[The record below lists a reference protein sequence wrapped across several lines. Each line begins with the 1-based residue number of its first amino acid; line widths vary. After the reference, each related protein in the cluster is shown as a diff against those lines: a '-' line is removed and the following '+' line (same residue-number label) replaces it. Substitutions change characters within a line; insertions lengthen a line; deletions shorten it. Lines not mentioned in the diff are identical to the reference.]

1 MEVLNINSFL
11 LFKTNNLVQNL
22 DSKTLELLNTVLC
35 LDKTKKYKKYIKK
48 PNILKN
54 QKIQVKKDNIINKY
68 KKVYM

>member
-1 MEVLNINSFL
+1 M
-11 LFKTNNLVQNL
+11 
-22 DSKTLELLNTVLC
+22 LC

-68 KKVYM
+68 NVNNGQINNNKQIGIF